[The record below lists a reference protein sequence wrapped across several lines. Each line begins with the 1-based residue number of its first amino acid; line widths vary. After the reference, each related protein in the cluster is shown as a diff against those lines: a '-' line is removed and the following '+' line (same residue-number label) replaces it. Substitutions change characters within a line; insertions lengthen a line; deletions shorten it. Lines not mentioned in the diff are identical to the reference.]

1 MKKILSISSICERGR
16 DGNYTYD
23 ALLYQEILRCSTMH
37 NDKYPEFKTFTVWE
51 LTGYLIDH
59 CLPLINEFKE
69 LSKRNKSRH
78 NKIASK
84 LERIET
90 KIDNFAK

>member
-37 NDKYPEFKTFTVWE
+37 NDNYPEFKTFTVWE

-59 CLPLINEFKE
+59 FLPLINEFKD
-69 LSKRNKSRH
+69 SRNEIKAV
-78 NKIASK
+78 I
-84 LERIET
+84 T
-90 KIDNFAK
+90 K